1 MHNPTTFPSLSL
13 FTHFPF
19 TFSFIFQQEGEATIE
34 DIPLRRV
41 ARTQPQPE
49 IGQKVFTC
57 GRCGAT
63 FARRDYLQVHL
74 RIHTG
79 NFFELLILLLSKL
92 WVHLI
97 DRF

>member
-49 IGQKVFTC
+49 TTRQG
-57 GRCGAT
+57 
-63 FARRDYLQVHL
+63 
-74 RIHTG
+74 
-79 NFFELLILLLSKL
+79 FFIKDEHSRNILGYSTSQ
-92 WVHLI
+92 
-97 DRF
+97 F